1 MRWAPTISLIVILYS
16 IGLTAWADTGAEI
29 EHLLGYIASSSCHF
43 VRNGEE
49 YDAAAARAHIAGK
62 YDYAK
67 RWIRTAEQF
76 IEYTAAKSSTS
87 GRPYRV
93 ICPEGEEPSA
103 DWLMREL
110 IRFRMDSRSRD
121 GKG

>member
-1 MRWAPTISLIVILYS
+1 MMCKAPAIFLILCSIS
-16 IGLTAWADTGAEI
+16 LTAWADTAAEI
-29 EHLLGYIASSSCHF
+29 DHLLAFIASSPCRF

-49 YDAAAARAHIAGK
+49 YDAAAARAHIARK

-67 RWIRTAEQF
+67 RWIQTAEQF
-76 IEYTAAKSSTS
+76 IEYTATMSSTT
-87 GRPYRV
+87 GKPYRV
-93 ICPEGEEPSA
+93 ICPGHEEPSA

-110 IRFRMDSRSRD
+110 ARFRAGSGSGD